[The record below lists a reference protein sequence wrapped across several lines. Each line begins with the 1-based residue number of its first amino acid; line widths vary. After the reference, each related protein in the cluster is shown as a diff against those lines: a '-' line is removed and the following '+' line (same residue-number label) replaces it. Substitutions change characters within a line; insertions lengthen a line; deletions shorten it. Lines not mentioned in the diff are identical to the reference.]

1 MSCPVAQGLGAMAP
15 YRPPAEAAERG
26 QRESSNIS
34 RRDHS
39 ADHHDTP
46 TTIRSPP
53 SLAIRDIS
61 RKTLMVDGNR

>member
-1 MSCPVAQGLGAMAP
+1 MSYPVAQGLCGDAP

-26 QRESSNIS
+26 QRESSDIS
-34 RRDHS
+34 RRHHS
-39 ADHHDTP
+39 ADHPDTP

-61 RKTLMVDGNR
+61 RET